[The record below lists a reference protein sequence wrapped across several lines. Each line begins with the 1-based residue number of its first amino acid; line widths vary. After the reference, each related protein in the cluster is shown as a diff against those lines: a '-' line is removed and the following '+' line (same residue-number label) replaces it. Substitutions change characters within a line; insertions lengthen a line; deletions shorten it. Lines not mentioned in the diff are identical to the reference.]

1 MYKLGMLQ
9 LKQHSK
15 NASFSACSTVRQC
28 CLTIFVI
35 ALNISMIIAIGS
47 LLTCLNM
54 ITDILIYR
62 LLVGPLAGLSV
73 LLNMLTN

>member
-1 MYKLGMLQ
+1 
-9 LKQHSK
+9 
-15 NASFSACSTVRQC
+15 
-28 CLTIFVI
+28 
-35 ALNISMIIAIGS
+35 MIIAIGS

-73 LLNMLTN
+73 LLNMLTNWTPKTQEAVGRKKTSGKSYKALYDLC